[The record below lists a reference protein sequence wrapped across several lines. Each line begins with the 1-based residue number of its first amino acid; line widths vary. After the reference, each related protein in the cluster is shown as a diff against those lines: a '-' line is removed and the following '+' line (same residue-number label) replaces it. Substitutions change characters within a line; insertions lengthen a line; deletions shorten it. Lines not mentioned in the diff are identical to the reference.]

1 MNIASLYQTLHTH
14 PQFKIAFWAYT
25 GFFSLA
31 VFTSCVILVTYTFL
45 HQWQHAVAAGLIVS
59 MIIPIVILLIWTRV
73 TYVDP
78 KLKYVT
84 LLLSILVIFA
94 CGVSLTY
101 VWGLRYPGD
110 RCYHPISKVRLEKY
124 VYRTETNECFENFE
138 CMGKPDNCAIWKTDG
153 SFFKCGRFNITTNIC
168 R

>member
-1 MNIASLYQTLHTH
+1 
-14 PQFKIAFWAYT
+14 
-25 GFFSLA
+25 
-31 VFTSCVILVTYTFL
+31 VFTSVVILVVYTFL
-45 HQWQHAVAAGLIVS
+45 HQWQHAVAAGLIAS

-73 TYVDP
+73 AYVDP

-84 LLLSILVIFA
+84 LILSFLVIFA

-110 RCYHPISKVRLEKY
+110 VCYHPVTKVRLQNYIYKTDT
-124 VYRTETNECFENFE
+124 RDCFETFD
-138 CMGKPDNCAIWKTDG
+138 CIGKPESCAVWARDG
-153 SFFKCGRFNITTNIC
+153 TYQRCGRFNVTTNIC